1 MLNKI
6 FPLEEKTIN
15 TDNQIPSRK
24 VNTAKTKPLIP
35 GQEYDRAKPDLSKN
49 AEAQFAA
56 FSLPTR
62 SKVIEMA
69 Q

>member
-1 MLNKI
+1 MKENC
-6 FPLEEKTIN
+6 
-15 TDNQIPSRK
+15 QIESYQSCD
-24 VNTAKTKPLIP
+24 
-35 GQEYDRAKPDLSKN
+35 GAKPDLPKN
-49 AEAQFAA
+49 TEAQFAA